1 MALTYTPIATQTVSS
16 STGVTFS
23 SIPSTYTD
31 LVIVC
36 IGVDSGGG
44 YIRTRF
50 NSDTGTNYSRTI
62 LRGNGTSATS
72 ARGSNETGIF
82 FDFETT
88 TATVI
93 ANVMNYS
100 NTTTFKT
107 VLHRSNNTT
116 GNVAT
121 NANLYR
127 STSAISTISLA
138 AGDGGSTLTGT
149 FSLYGILA
157 A

>member
-1 MALTYTPIATQTVSS
+1 MPSTYDKIQSQTISA

-31 LVIVC
+31 LVIICV
-36 IGVDSGGG
+36 GQDSGGG

-72 ARGSNETGIF
+72 ASGSNETGIF

-88 TATVI
+88 PGTAI

-107 VLHRSNNTT
+107 VIHRSNNTSGT
-116 GNVAT
+116 VAA

-127 STSAISTISLA
+127 STSAITTISLA

-149 FSLYGILA
+149 FTLYGIKA